1 MKGKKI
7 ILLLEALDR
16 QEMQSFGDFIR
27 SPYFNKNPLQVTLVE
42 HLTQQHPQLPANV
55 FEVENLPSGLFP
67 KGQANAKKLS
77 YLLSDLQQLVE
88 QFLVVN
94 RLQKRPLSR
103 EYICLNAL
111 REHELYD
118 LYLPRLKKLHDR
130 LAEPEVYHREALT
143 VRYFVS
149 DMQAG
154 VKNTKVAAQ
163 EDQLQTAINHLYEL
177 FLTNVLRYAYE
188 GESRQSIQF
197 IQATHI
203 PLLEQLEPLFEEFGK
218 RNPLIKLYNL
228 LYACVRDPQQ
238 DESFDQLRELVSENQ
253 HLMARDQLRT
263 IYLATINLSL
273 RKMRSNPGKYTQ
285 STLDLYTEGIENR
298 ALIEANNLS
307 QWTFTNTIRLALRA
321 KQDDWAENFIGNY
334 QGLLLKEE
342 RPNALGLNK
351 AELAFVRG
359 DFNEVLAQ
367 LNDVS
372 TVEVR
377 YHILV
382 NTLKIKA
389 LWELE
394 EHKSATAALL
404 AFKVYLSR
412 TKRIAPPL
420 KKGAQNFCQFLHRIS
435 VGGTERKRLETK
447 EKILQSKLLIDKQWV
462 LKTFQKANPT
472 LV

>member
-16 QEMQSFGDFIR
+16 QEMQSLGDFIR
-27 SPYFNKNPLQVTLVE
+27 SPYFNKNPLLVTLVE
-42 HLTQQHPQLPANV
+42 HLARQHPQLPTDV
-55 FEVENLPSGLFP
+55 FELENLPTDLFP
-67 KGQANAKKLS
+67 KGQASAKKLS
-77 YLLSDLQQLVE
+77 YLLSDLQQLIE

-94 RLQKRPLSR
+94 RLQKRPISQ
-103 EYICLNAL
+103 EYMCLNAL

-118 LYLPRLKKLHDR
+118 LYIPRLKKLHDR

-154 VKNTKVAAQ
+154 IKNSKVATQ

-177 FLTNVLRYAYE
+177 FLINVLRYAYE

-197 IQATHI
+197 IQTTQI
-203 PLLEQLEPLFEEFGK
+203 PLLEQLEPLFEDFGK
-218 RNPLIKLYNL
+218 RNPLIKVYSL

-238 DESFDQLRELVSENQ
+238 DEPFDELRVLVNENQ

-273 RKMRSNPGKYTQ
+273 RKMRTNPSKYTQ
-285 STLDLYTEGIENR
+285 TTLDLYTEGIENR

-307 QWTFTNTIRLALRA
+307 QWTFSNTIKLALRA
-321 KQDDWAENFIGNY
+321 KQYDWAENFIGNY

-351 AELAFVRG
+351 AELAFVRE
-359 DFNEVLAQ
+359 DYNEVLAQ
-367 LNDVS
+367 LNDVA

-382 NTLKIKA
+382 NVLKIKA
-389 LWELE
+389 FWELE
-394 EHKSATAALL
+394 EYKAATAALL

-420 KKGAQNFCQFLHRIS
+420 KTGAQNFCQLLHRIS
-435 VGGTERKRLETK
+435 TGGTERKRLETK
-447 EKILQSKLLIDKQWV
+447 EKILQAKLLIDKQWV
-462 LKTFQKANPT
+462 LKAFQKENPT
-472 LV
+472 LM